1 MPGLDS
7 SILTFLE
14 DLKSNNN
21 RNWFIKNK
29 SLFDEI
35 NLKIK
40 AFASNLSNEL
50 DKHDKIE
57 SYKVFR
63 IYRDVRFSKNK
74 TPYKTNFGISFKRR
88 KPDLRGGYYFHLE
101 PNKTFIAAGF
111 WNPNKDDI
119 RRVRNEF
126 LNDASEFRK
135 IINSKSI
142 KSIWG
147 NISG

>member
-57 SYKVFR
+57 SWWK
-63 IYRDVRFSKNK
+63 SNS
-74 TPYKTNFGISFKRR
+74 T
-88 KPDLRGGYYFHLE
+88 E
-101 PNKTFIAAGF
+101 IA
-111 WNPNKDDI
+111 K
-119 RRVRNEF
+119 NEF
-126 LNDASEFRK
+126 CEAYASDCIDTLNSSLKYLYKKNA
-135 IINSKSI
+135 N
-142 KSIWG
+142 
-147 NISG
+147 N